1 MCTHLRMLYINTG
14 LISGLCTDTGDAV
27 SMLCA
32 RLPHLLVLQWRMA
45 MCGPERPN
53 HFSTA
58 FVLNVASNP
67 NLQGLQLLQAY
78 LLPSHVQNAEE
89 LPHSTVLQQHA
100 ACCSLPCQYH
110 C

>member
-1 MCTHLRMLYINTG
+1 MLYINTG

-32 RLPHLLVLQWRMA
+32 KLPHLLVLQWRMA

-67 NLQGLQLLQAY
+67 NLQGLQLLQVC
-78 LLPSHVQNAEE
+78 LLSRRLMSGKQQEQ
-89 LPHSTVLQQHA
+89 HSPQS
-100 ACCSLPCQYH
+100 CSEMRMAVG
-110 C
+110 

>member
-1 MCTHLRMLYINTG
+1 MLYINTG

-32 RLPHLLVLQWRMA
+32 KLPHLLVLQWRMA

-67 NLQGLQLLQAY
+67 KLQGLQLLQVC
-78 LLPSHVQNAEE
+78 LLSCRLMSRKQQEQ
-89 LPHSTVLQQHA
+89 HS
-100 ACCSLPCQYH
+100 P
-110 C
+110 

>member
-1 MCTHLRMLYINTG
+1 MLYINTG

-32 RLPHLLVLQWRMA
+32 KLPHLLVLQWRMA

-67 NLQGLQLLQAY
+67 TLQGLQLLQVR
-78 LLPSHVQNAEE
+78 LLSCRLMSGHQATESSRDNTAIS
-89 LPHSTVLQQHA
+89 LAA
-100 ACCSLPCQYH
+100 ACECL
-110 C
+110 

>member
-1 MCTHLRMLYINTG
+1 MLYINTG

-32 RLPHLLVLQWRMA
+32 KLPHLLVLQWRMA

-53 HFSTA
+53 HFSTP

-67 NLQGLQLLQAY
+67 NLQGLQLLQVW
-78 LLPSHVQNAEE
+78 LLSSRLMSRTPQKHPISQSCSGMR
-89 LPHSTVLQQHA
+89 LPVA
-100 ACCSLPCQYH
+100 
-110 C
+110 

>member
-1 MCTHLRMLYINTG
+1 MLYINTG

-32 RLPHLLVLQWRMA
+32 KLPHLLVLQWRMA

-67 NLQGLQLLQAY
+67 NLQGLQLLQVC
-78 LLPSHVQNAEE
+78 LLPCRLMSRKQQEC
-89 LPHSTVLQQHA
+89 HSPQS
-100 ACCSLPCQYH
+100 CSGMQTPVA
-110 C
+110 

>member
-1 MCTHLRMLYINTG
+1 MLYINTG

-67 NLQGLQLLQAY
+67 ALRGLQLLQVC
-78 LLPSHVQNAEE
+78 LLSRHLMSRAQQDHPSRHF
-89 LPHSTVLQQHA
+89 
-100 ACCSLPCQYH
+100 CSDMRLCVA
-110 C
+110 